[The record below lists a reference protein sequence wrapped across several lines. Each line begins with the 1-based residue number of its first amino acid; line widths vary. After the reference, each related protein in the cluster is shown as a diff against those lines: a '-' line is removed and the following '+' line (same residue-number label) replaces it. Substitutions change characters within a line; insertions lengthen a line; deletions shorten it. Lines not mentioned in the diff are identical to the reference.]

1 MRSAKTVVSK
11 IYRSD
16 SRYRKRIMLPQKKKE
31 KKEKKQKNK
40 RISSLICS
48 SFQLEKKKKFCSF
61 ILISVRNW
69 EDWSFFILLRKI
81 WTIFFG
87 RYVRRSDTQVRENKI
102 KKNMNQN
109 FDMQKKGLTKKLK
122 MAIPSSY

>member
-1 MRSAKTVVSK
+1 
-11 IYRSD
+11 
-16 SRYRKRIMLPQKKKE
+16 MLPQKKT
-31 KKEKKQKNK
+31 KKKKQKK
-40 RISSLICS
+40 TKK
-48 SFQLEKKKKFCSF
+48 QADLELNLFFFSIRKKKKFCSF